1 MTRDTQR
8 SHEGQTNV
16 QRRSDE
22 ARMEVKQMLDEKAGR
37 QNST

>member
-8 SHEGQTNV
+8 LYGGQTNIQRTLNEGQTK
-16 QRRSDE
+16 
-22 ARMEVKQMLDEKAGR
+22 VKQMLDEKAGR